1 MRLAHCAARLARWP
15 PRARG
20 GGCHIYRLISF
31 RPNIL
36 RVTRHVHRLAFSHW
50 EGTGT
55 WSIPFSKHKTPGSCN
70 KYAGTIRETHEM
82 GSNPF
87 HSALESDRTHF
98 QMACPLEH
106 PKRYMLRSTRSNAT
120 LCDNCCKALQKPLV
134 CGRCKTATYCSK
146 DCQVR
151 TAHQKRVAME

>member
-87 HSALESDRTHF
+87 HSLWKVIELIF
-98 QMACPLEH
+98 
-106 PKRYMLRSTRSNAT
+106 KWMLRSTRSNAT